1 VAVAVPLWLG
11 AAKQAPAQSTPAI
24 TPGTRNFQATMI
36 LQANLQQGANAQRQA
51 VIAPAY
57 QRPHRTGPAVR
68 FSAAAPLTIVISTPP
83 ASPLDPRQPTEYA
96 NIRGPG
102 GDVRRI
108 AWIDGAQR
116 VLKLVRER
124 ADGAVVEEWFD
135 ESGRLREAL
144 VRARAGG
151 GSWTRHVTLGE
162 HGEENSQDASDTG
175 LAPEAPPPPLVRRDP
190 SAAFFSGAG
199 CAAPAKP

>member
-1 VAVAVPLWLG
+1 MALSQQSRCFSSFSLAVAVAVPLWLG

-108 AWIDGAQR
+108 PLARGKDTIQPR
-116 VLKLVRER
+116 
-124 ADGAVVEEWFD
+124 
-135 ESGRLREAL
+135 SII
-144 VRARAGG
+144 VRAGE
-151 GSWTRHVTLGE
+151 SVTL
-162 HGEENSQDASDTG
+162 QIMAA
-175 LAPEAPPPPLVRRDP
+175 AP
-190 SAAFFSGAG
+190 
-199 CAAPAKP
+199 PAKPRSR